1 MHRQQ
6 CLKPTDELTV
16 TVTVVDSRTDAEKY
30 DAAGG
35 DVTKPYGEPT
45 TADDVAAAITVTD
58 EDGNPHNDYTV
69 EVDPEA
75 DLPDGE
81 TPGEYEIPA
90 KVIYPDGSEDEV
102 TVTVTVT
109 DRFPDSYS
117 GSSKV
122 VNKPF
127 GEPVTEEEVKNAI
140 AIKDKDGNPYVG
152 EFDIIVDAADL
163 PDGQTSGE
171 YAIPVTIVYPD
182 GQTERIIVI
191 ILVGDDALVDP
202 EKPALPQADGGA
214 TIPYQLIGLFLIVLA
229 AVAGKKRKREASF

>member
-75 DLPDGE
+75 DLPDGK

-171 YAIPVTIVYPD
+171 YAIPVTIV
-182 GQTERIIVI
+182 
-191 ILVGDDALVDP
+191 
-202 EKPALPQADGGA
+202 
-214 TIPYQLIGLFLIVLA
+214 
-229 AVAGKKRKREASF
+229 